1 MKVALVTG
9 SARRLGRAIVERL
22 AREGHAVWVH
32 FRTSEDEAVEV
43 QEAIRAAGGTAS
55 RVQGDLATEAGVQDI
70 VAAVQDA
77 SGRLDVLVN
86 NVGRYDIAD
95 PMTYERGAF
104 EDTLATN
111 LLGPFELIRAAAPL
125 FPEAGGSIVNIGY
138 SGLNALAASA
148 DNLAYVV
155 SKTGL
160 LVVTRTFAEVL
171 GPRGIRV
178 NMVSPGQLENSVD
191 LPADFAA
198 RVPLGR
204 AGRLDDVCDAVSWL
218 VSDGASYV
226 TGQDIEVA
234 GGYMMGLDDDR
245 A

>member
-9 SARRLGRAIVERL
+9 SSRRLGRALVERL
-22 AREGHAVWVH
+22 AQDGCAVWVH
-32 FRTSEDEAVEV
+32 FRTSEQEAIEV
-43 QEAIRAAGGTAS
+43 QEAIRAAGGTAW
-55 RVQGDLATEAGVQDI
+55 RVQGDLATETGVKNV
-70 VAAVQDA
+70 VAAVQDV

-86 NVGRYDIAD
+86 NVGRYDVAD
-95 PMTYERGAF
+95 PMTYERAAF

-111 LLGPFELIRAAAPL
+111 LLGPFELIRAAAPI
-125 FPEAGGSIVNIGY
+125 FTDEGASVVNIGY

-160 LVVTRTFAEVL
+160 LVVTRTFADVL

-218 VSDGASYV
+218 VSDRASYV
-226 TGQDIEVA
+226 TGQNIEVA
-234 GGYMMGLDDDR
+234 GGYMLGLDDDR

>member
-9 SARRLGRAIVERL
+9 SARRLGCALLERL
-22 AREGHAVWVH
+22 ARDGYAVWVH
-32 FRTSEDEAVEV
+32 FRTSEQEAIEV
-43 QEAIRAAGGTAS
+43 QETIRAAGGTAW
-55 RVQGDLATEAGVQDI
+55 RVQGDLATEAGVKNV
-70 VAAVQDA
+70 VAAVQDV

-86 NVGRYDIAD
+86 NVGRYDVAD
-95 PMTYERGAF
+95 PMTYERAAF

-111 LLGPFELIRAAAPL
+111 LLGPFELIRAAAPI
-125 FPEAGGSIVNIGY
+125 FTDEGGSVVNIGY
-138 SGLNALAASA
+138 SGLNALTASA

-160 LVVTRTFAEVL
+160 LVVTRTFADVL

-178 NMVSPGQLENSVD
+178 NMVSPGQLENSID
-191 LPADFAA
+191 LPADFAD

-218 VSDGASYV
+218 VSNRAAYV
-226 TGQDIEVA
+226 TGQNIEVA
-234 GGYMMGLDDDR
+234 GGYMLGLDDDR
-245 A
+245 V